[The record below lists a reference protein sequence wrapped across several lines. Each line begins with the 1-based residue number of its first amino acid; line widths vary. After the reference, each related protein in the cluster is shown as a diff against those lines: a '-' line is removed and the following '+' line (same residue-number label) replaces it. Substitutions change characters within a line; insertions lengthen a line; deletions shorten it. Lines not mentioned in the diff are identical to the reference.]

1 MFGIYTAPTS
11 TFAKL
16 REKPKWLVPLIIA
29 AVATMAAAAVAT
41 QYVDWEEQ
49 RATAVERMEER
60 GMTEEQMDEALERM
74 EAFSTNPVMRYGLPV
89 LGALVTYLVSMFF
102 LSLVY
107 NIALPLV
114 GAPGNYMKTLSVV
127 THAGLVAVPAALV
140 RIVLMLLRGSAEVS
154 TSLLLAF
161 PDVGSRFLGVVLGR
175 IDLFTIWQVILVGL
189 WLKVVFDVKGSRSYW
204 LAAAVWLLITLVFGA
219 LALLGGR

>member
-114 GAPGNYMKTLSVV
+114 GTPGNYMKTLSVV

-175 IDLFTIWQVILVGL
+175 VDLFTIWQVILVGL
-189 WLKVVFDVKGSRSYW
+189 GLKVVFDVKGSRSYW